1 MRKKT
6 ALVLLSGG
14 LDSQI
19 AVKILEEQNIK
30 VEGICFISSFYDS
43 LKAELAAKNLGIKLH
58 ILDIKKEMLKMVKKP
73 FSGYGK
79 NMNPCI
85 DCHAMMIRLAK
96 EFTDETNGFGE
107 DVIIATGEVLGQ
119 RPFSQNKTSLQRVE
133 KLAGAEV
140 LRPLSA
146 KLLSETEYEKKGLV
160 KRSKLLDI
168 NGRRRE
174 DQFKLAR
181 KYKIKDY
188 PSPSGGCLLTDPGFS
203 LRLSSLLKEYPK
215 SDEKDVEIL
224 KYGRM
229 FEFKIDFGD
238 KKKKGFVFIGRHEK
252 DNQALIGLSR
262 KKDVIIELE
271 DEIPGPVILIRIPEL
286 KQRINN
292 FEFSLKI
299 PKSLN
304 VLELKLEKNKSFKEV
319 FKKIALLSGW
329 YAVKARGKSVNFQL
343 KIKN

>member
-1 MRKKT
+1 MRKKK

-30 VEGICFISSFYDS
+30 VEGICFISSFFGS
-43 LKAELAAKNLGIKLH
+43 EKAELAAKNLKIKLH
-58 ILDIKKEMLKMVKKP
+58 IIDIGDEMLGLVKKP
-73 FSGYGK
+73 LSGYGK

-96 EFTDETNGFGE
+96 KFG
-107 DVIIATGEVLGQ
+107 DNIYSSDKDIIIATGEVLGQ
-119 RPFSQNKTSLQRVE
+119 RPFSQNKTSLKRVE
-133 KLAGAEV
+133 KLSETEV

-146 KLLSETEYEKKGLV
+146 KLLPETEYEKKGLV
-160 KRSKLLDI
+160 NRSKFLGI
-168 NGRRRE
+168 NGRKRE
-174 DQFKLAR
+174 EQFKLAR

-203 LRLSSLLKEYPK
+203 ARLSSLLKEYPK
-215 SDEKDVEIL
+215 CDEKDVEIL

-229 FEFKIDFGD
+229 FKFKVGCSD
-238 KKKKGFVFIGRHEK
+238 KKKKGFAFIGRHEK
-252 DNQALIGLSR
+252 DNKALIGLSR
-262 KKDVIIELE
+262 RKDAIIELE
-271 DEIPGPVILIRIPEL
+271 DKMPGPITLIRMSGF
-286 KQRINN
+286 KQEIKD

-299 PKSLN
+299 PKNLN
-304 VLELKLEKNKSFKEV
+304 ILELKLEKNKNLEEF

-329 YAVKARGKSVNFQL
+329 YAVKARGKNVNFQL
-343 KIKN
+343 RIKN